1 MILVLICY
9 HQQPNSIRHFFL
21 HTMKHPSKPWKPLTT
36 NCCTIQN
43 QTIFGNLKPS
53 SSDTSND
60 IAQLPNSF
68 HWMSFSDLGHFLSIR
83 SNEDQ
88 IAKSFASD
96 LYDFQLSDLRAITQ
110 NFSNSFWLGEG
121 GFGTVHKGY
130 IDANLR
136 RGLKA
141 QPVAVKILNVQ
152 GLQGHREWLAEV
164 IFLGQLR
171 HKNLVKLIG
180 YCYEDEERLLIYEF
194 MPRGSLENHLFRR
207 KTSLPWATRL
217 KITIGAAKGLAFLHA
232 AKNPV
237 IFRDFKTSNI
247 LLDSDFTAK
256 LSDFGL
262 ARLVSEGSK
271 SHVTTRV
278 WGNYGYAAPEYIS
291 KGHLTTKSDVYSFGV
306 VLIELL
312 TGRRA
317 IDKKRPKTEQ
327 NLVDW
332 SKPYLSNSKRLRCIM
347 DPRLVGQYSV
357 KGAKEMALLALQC
370 TSLNPKDRPRIQT
383 AVETLEN
390 LQKFKDMAVTYGHW
404 PQCARNG
411 ASNKVKIDLR
421 AGGNHKRLSPL
432 VSGRTTW
439 F

>member
-152 GLQGHREWLAEV
+152 GLQGHREWLV
-164 IFLGQLR
+164 SCKYIIMYTF
-171 HKNLVKLIG
+171 
-180 YCYEDEERLLIYEF
+180 
-194 MPRGSLENHLFRR
+194 
-207 KTSLPWATRL
+207 
-217 KITIGAAKGLAFLHA
+217 KILCT
-232 AKNPV
+232 
-237 IFRDFKTSNI
+237 
-247 LLDSDFTAK
+247 
-256 LSDFGL
+256 
-262 ARLVSEGSK
+262 VS
-271 SHVTTRV
+271 
-278 WGNYGYAAPEYIS
+278 
-291 KGHLTTKSDVYSFGV
+291 
-306 VLIELL
+306 
-312 TGRRA
+312 
-317 IDKKRPKTEQ
+317 
-327 NLVDW
+327 
-332 SKPYLSNSKRLRCIM
+332 
-347 DPRLVGQYSV
+347 
-357 KGAKEMALLALQC
+357 
-370 TSLNPKDRPRIQT
+370 
-383 AVETLEN
+383 
-390 LQKFKDMAVTYGHW
+390 
-404 PQCARNG
+404 
-411 ASNKVKIDLR
+411 
-421 AGGNHKRLSPL
+421 
-432 VSGRTTW
+432 
-439 F
+439 

>member
-291 KGHLTTKSDVYSFGV
+291 KGW
-306 VLIELL
+306 
-312 TGRRA
+312 RR
-317 IDKKRPKTEQ
+317 
-327 NLVDW
+327 
-332 SKPYLSNSKRLRCIM
+332 C
-347 DPRLVGQYSV
+347 
-357 KGAKEMALLALQC
+357 
-370 TSLNPKDRPRIQT
+370 
-383 AVETLEN
+383 
-390 LQKFKDMAVTYGHW
+390 
-404 PQCARNG
+404 
-411 ASNKVKIDLR
+411 
-421 AGGNHKRLSPL
+421 GG
-432 VSGRTTW
+432 
-439 F
+439 